1 MSTTSDYR
9 QGRRHEGIVPLGDL
23 EAFGWTVISG
33 TPAHAGRFDHGSLD
47 TGPLVGIWSCTPG
60 VIEMAAQ
67 PYNEF
72 VTLFDGEVIATLD
85 DGEPVALRAGDC
97 FFVPKG
103 SKIRWD
109 IRRTVF
115 KYLLA
120 CATGPLVT

>member
-1 MSTTSDYR
+1 MSDYR
-9 QGRRHEGIVPLGDL
+9 QGRPQAGVAPLGDL
-23 EAFGWTVISG
+23 ETFGWTVVSG
-33 TPAHAGRFDHGSLD
+33 KPAQSGRFDYGSFE

-60 VIEMAAQ
+60 IIEMAAQ

-72 VTLFDGEVIATLD
+72 VTLYDGEVIATLN
-85 DGEPVALRAGDC
+85 DGTPVHLKTGDS

-120 CATGPLVT
+120 CGAGPLTG

>member
-1 MSTTSDYR
+1 MSDYR
-9 QGRRHEGIVPLGDL
+9 QGRPQAGVLPLGDL
-23 EAFGWTVISG
+23 ESFGWTVVSG
-33 TPAHAGRFDHGSLD
+33 KPGHSGRFDYGSFE
-47 TGPLVGIWSCTPG
+47 TGPLVGVWSCTPG
-60 VIEMAAQ
+60 IIEMAAQ

-72 VTLFDGEVIATLD
+72 VTLYEGEVIATLN
-85 DGEPVALRAGDC
+85 DGAPVPLKAGDS

-120 CATGPLVT
+120 CGTGPLVG

>member
-1 MSTTSDYR
+1 MSDYR
-9 QGRRHEGIVPLGDL
+9 QGVKQLKIEPLGEL
-23 EAFGWTVISG
+23 EAFGWTVVSG
-33 TPAHAGRFDHGSLD
+33 KPTHAGRFDYGSFE

-60 VIEMAAQ
+60 IIEMASQ

-72 VTLFDGEVIATLD
+72 VTLFDGEVNATLN
-85 DGEPVALRAGDC
+85 DGPPVALKAGDC

-103 SKIRWD
+103 SKIRWE
-109 IRRTVF
+109 IKRTVY